1 MNELHPNPQ
10 FRREEWFSLDG
21 KWDFAFDDEKEGEKN
36 KWYEKF
42 PKGTVIE
49 VPFTYETKAS
59 GIHQTEH
66 HEIVWYERTF
76 NIKDLEKHPI
86 LHFEGVDYE
95 AFIYVNGKLAA
106 QHQGGYHAFSVNLQ
120 GKVHIGENKLS
131 VKVYDS
137 KDCSQPRGKQRWRE
151 ENFGC
156 WYVQTTGIWK
166 SVWLEYV
173 SPIYIEHA
181 KITPLFDEQEI
192 QIEIDTKN
200 LPIESDG
207 YRVEAKILFDGRFI
221 NSFTANIIDGSASL
235 RGSVLER
242 KDPWTMKPWSPENP
256 HLYDLQ
262 LHLYKGNELLDTVH
276 SYFGMRKISIEGNK
290 ILLNN
295 RELYQRLILDQGY
308 WQDSDMTPP
317 STEALEEDIQ
327 KVLELGYNGVRKH
340 QKVEDSRF
348 LYLADKYGLL
358 VWVEVG
364 STYAFNDVA
373 VKNFSQEWMEIVKQ
387 NYNHPS
393 VITWVPFNES
403 WGVHDIHVN
412 RKQQA
417 FTESIYYMTKTYD
430 QMRPVITNDGW
441 EHTISD
447 IITLHDYEE
456 FGKAFTKRYENKE
469 HVLSNK
475 MQFNKDFYPFA
486 ENYAYKGQPI
496 IISEFGGIAFQTEEG
511 WGYGNQVKDEE
522 AFFKRFEE
530 IHYAIQDLDYVVGY
544 CYTQLTDVQQELNG
558 LLTID
563 RKPKVSVSRV
573 SEVNT
578 RRLKP

>member
-10 FRREEWFSLDG
+10 LRREKWYSLDG
-21 KWDFAFDDEKEGEKN
+21 KWDFVIDDEKKGEKN

-59 GIHQTEH
+59 GVHQQEH
-66 HEIVWYERTF
+66 HEIVWYERTL
-76 NIKDLEKHPI
+76 NIDDVEKHPI

-106 QHQGGYHAFSVNLQ
+106 QHQGGYHAFSVDLKD
-120 GKVHIGENKLS
+120 KVHIGENKLT
-131 VKVYDS
+131 VKVHDS
-137 KDCSQPRGKQRWRE
+137 KDCSQPRGKQRWHD

-173 SPIYIEHA
+173 SPVYVEHA

-192 QIEIDTKN
+192 LIELNANNI
-200 LPIESDG
+200 PIGADG
-207 YRVEAKILFDGRFI
+207 YRAEAKILFDGKLI
-221 NSFTANIIDGSASL
+221 NSLTATIIDGAAAL
-235 RGSVLER
+235 QGSVLER
-242 KDPWTMKPWSPENP
+242 KDPWTMKTWSPENP

-262 LHLYKGNELLDTVH
+262 LNLYKENELLDTVH

-308 WQDSDMTPP
+308 WQDSDLTPP
-317 STEALEEDIQ
+317 SIEALEVDIQ

-358 VWVEVG
+358 VWLEVG
-364 STYAFNDVA
+364 STYAFNDRA
-373 VKNFSQEWMEIVKQ
+373 VQNFSQEWMEIVKQ
-387 NYNHPS
+387 SYNHPS

-417 FTESIYYMTKTYD
+417 FTESIYYRTKTYD

-456 FGKAFTKRYENKE
+456 FGKVFTKRYENKE
-469 HVLSNK
+469 NVLSNK

-486 ENYAYKGQPI
+486 ENYGYKGQPI

-511 WGYGNQVKDEE
+511 WGYGNQVQDEE

-530 IHYAIQDLDYVVGY
+530 IHYAIQDLEYVVGY

-563 RKPKVSVSRV
+563 RKPKVSVNRV
-573 SEVNT
+573 REVNT
-578 RRLKP
+578 RRMKP

>member
-21 KWDFAFDDEKEGEKN
+21 KWDFAFDDKKEGEKN

-207 YRVEAKILFDGRFI
+207 YTVEAKILFDGRFI

-364 STYAFNDVA
+364 SAYAFNDAA

-469 HVLSNK
+469 LVLSNK

>member
-21 KWDFAFDDEKEGEKN
+21 KWDFAFDDKKEGEKN

-207 YRVEAKILFDGRFI
+207 YTVEAKILFDGRFI

-262 LHLYKGNELLDTVH
+262 LHLYKGNELLDTVD

>member
-21 KWDFAFDDEKEGEKN
+21 KWDFAFDDKKEGEKN

-207 YRVEAKILFDGRFI
+207 YTVEAKILFDGRFI

-364 STYAFNDVA
+364 SVYAFNDVA

>member
-235 RGSVLER
+235 QGSVLER

>member
-207 YRVEAKILFDGRFI
+207 YTVEAKILFDGRFI

-242 KDPWTMKPWSPENP
+242 KDPWTMKPWSPESP

-364 STYAFNDVA
+364 SAYAFNDVA

>member
-207 YRVEAKILFDGRFI
+207 YTVEAKILFDGRFI

-235 RGSVLER
+235 QGSVLER

-262 LHLYKGNELLDTVH
+262 LHLYKGNELLDN
-276 SYFGMRKISIEGNK
+276 I
-290 ILLNN
+290 
-295 RELYQRLILDQGY
+295 
-308 WQDSDMTPP
+308 
-317 STEALEEDIQ
+317 
-327 KVLELGYNGVRKH
+327 
-340 QKVEDSRF
+340 
-348 LYLADKYGLL
+348 
-358 VWVEVG
+358 
-364 STYAFNDVA
+364 
-373 VKNFSQEWMEIVKQ
+373 
-387 NYNHPS
+387 
-393 VITWVPFNES
+393 
-403 WGVHDIHVN
+403 
-412 RKQQA
+412 
-417 FTESIYYMTKTYD
+417 
-430 QMRPVITNDGW
+430 
-441 EHTISD
+441 
-447 IITLHDYEE
+447 
-456 FGKAFTKRYENKE
+456 
-469 HVLSNK
+469 
-475 MQFNKDFYPFA
+475 
-486 ENYAYKGQPI
+486 
-496 IISEFGGIAFQTEEG
+496 
-511 WGYGNQVKDEE
+511 
-522 AFFKRFEE
+522 
-530 IHYAIQDLDYVVGY
+530 
-544 CYTQLTDVQQELNG
+544 
-558 LLTID
+558 
-563 RKPKVSVSRV
+563 
-573 SEVNT
+573 
-578 RRLKP
+578 